1 MGSIFDS
8 VSKLAGGLIG
18 GQSGGTDG
26 ATTDHPAVAGG
37 LLQQLG
43 GTGGLGNLI
52 QTIQQNGGGA
62 IVQDI
67 ASGNTSAID
76 PNQVENLLAGSGLVE
91 GVASKTGLSPDQVK
105 SSLATVLP
113 LLLHHSISQGHV
125 TADGQPGSTPAPDS
139 GSLLQSVLAKFL

>member
-1 MGSIFDS
+1 MSSIFDS

-18 GQSGGTDG
+18 GQDGGTDG
-26 ATTDHPAVAGG
+26 ATTDHPAVASG

-43 GTGGLGNLI
+43 GTGGLSNLV

-76 PNQVENLLAGSGLVE
+76 PDQVENLLAGSGLVD
-91 GVASKTGLSPDQVK
+91 GVASKTGLSPGQVK

-113 LLLHHSISQGHV
+113 MLLHHSISNGHV
-125 TADGQPGSTPAPDS
+125 TTDGQPGDTPAPDA
-139 GSLLQSVLAKFL
+139 GSLLQSVLGKLL

>member
-8 VSKLAGGLIG
+8 VSKLAGGLMG
-18 GQSGGTDG
+18 GQSGSTDG
-26 ATTDHPAVAGG
+26 ATQDHPAVASG

-52 QTIQQNGGGA
+52 QTIQQNGGGSM
-62 IVQDI
+62 VQDI

-76 PNQVENLLAGSGLVE
+76 PNQVENLLAGSGLID
-91 GVASKTGLSPDQVK
+91 GVASKTGLSVDQVK

-113 LLLHHSISQGHV
+113 MLLHHSISNGHV
-125 TADGQPGSTPAPDS
+125 TADGQPGDTPAPDS
-139 GSLLQSVLAKFL
+139 GSLLQSVLGKLL